1 MANNNEV
8 RLTGNLGKD
17 AEFRPAVG
25 SNGLATFSL
34 AINRYR
40 PTDNGYE
47 KTKTDW
53 FRCIA
58 WGAVA
63 QRVAQLKKGERVVL
77 VGRLES
83 REWTDKKGIE
93 RSSIEIVVESISR
106 AESLKGTQPA
116 PNATEPAQEP
126 VLAIDPEADEL
137 PLDAADATAKSANP
151 ATPVAP
157 KAGNAAQPKSVKA
170 PATTATPAPA
180 NRPRRTKTAA

>member
-17 AEFRPAVG
+17 AEFRPEVG

-63 QRVAQLKKGERVVL
+63 QRVAQLKKGERVAL

-83 REWTDKKGIE
+83 REWKDKKGVE
-93 RSSIEIVVESISR
+93 HSSVEVVVESISR
-106 AESLKGTQPA
+106 AESLKGNQSA
-116 PNATEPAQEP
+116 PNAAEPAQEP
-126 VLAIDPEADEL
+126 VLAIDPDADEL
-137 PLDAADATAKSANP
+137 PLDAADATDKSAKP
-151 ATPVAP
+151 ATPVAT
-157 KAGNAAQPKSVKA
+157 KAGNSTQPKPVKA
-170 PATTATPAPA
+170 PATVATPTPA
-180 NRPRRTKTAA
+180 TRSRRTKTAA